1 MLIRLEIETSRP
13 QPCAT
18 SSPCWLHLLGKL
30 SNHLHVTCEIFSQ
43 AMPNRRQRL
52 QWSCHSCS
60 YASLMWRIANCAHM
74 HGLSGRCMV
83 YTDPSCIQSLQ
94 SNYFTVQPITSHSTM
109 HNVNSHLKS
118 QHLRLHQVKR
128 SSINFHQ
135 ASAPFAVCNSRS
147 RFLQIYNDSLIR
159 VIPYISRSLIYFTIV
174 LLLFRFYQEF
184 KTFSVL

>member
-1 MLIRLEIETSRP
+1 
-13 QPCAT
+13 
-18 SSPCWLHLLGKL
+18 
-30 SNHLHVTCEIFSQ
+30 
-43 AMPNRRQRL
+43 
-52 QWSCHSCS
+52 
-60 YASLMWRIANCAHM
+60 M

-135 ASAPFAVCNSRS
+135 ASAPLAVCNSRS
-147 RFLQIYNDSLIR
+147 RFLQIYNNSLNR
-159 VIPYISRSLIYFTIV
+159 VVPYISQSLMYFTTV
-174 LLLFRFYQEF
+174 LLLFRGRVINRWNRLDQQTVGASSLNVF
-184 KTFSVL
+184 KTRLRVIRNTRMGFFMGLVSNA